1 MLCSTCYNFLSSTII
16 HLYALKIPMLVIFNH
31 HISNIYC
38 SRWSR
43 NTGTESTTGEA
54 DANERKPWGGGEDSA
69 RDGRGGKKEA
79 NTEPEKGRGGKVGIS
94 LQELIGLTQAQG
106 IQIQV
111 ILRIEVRNS
120 LHKFLTCN
128 IFLGINLKKK
138 LWAQSNCHVKSD
150 NLISYSWDLIQNTEL
165 CSDVRLGIYSRRC

>member
-1 MLCSTCYNFLSSTII
+1 
-16 HLYALKIPMLVIFNH
+16 MLVIFNH

-54 DANERKPWGGGEDSA
+54 DANEREPWGGGEDSA

-111 ILRIEVRNS
+111 KLRIEVRYS

-128 IFLGINLKKK
+128 IFLGINFKK
-138 LWAQSNCHVKSD
+138 NF
-150 NLISYSWDLIQNTEL
+150 EL
-165 CSDVRLGIYSRRC
+165 NQIAM